1 MPGGE
6 STSISNL
13 LKTSG
18 MKNAIME
25 GCNQGLPLWGTCAG
39 LILISNEV
47 QEKSPIPLKLLD
59 VSTSRNYYGR
69 QIDSFIEY
77 IDFDNY
83 SYEGVF
89 IRAPAITKIGKK
101 IIVLAKSKNDSPV
114 AVRGGSILGTTFH
127 PELTD
132 DLRIHSYFLNMIKE
146 RKKN

>member
-13 LKTSG
+13 LITSG
-18 MKNAIME
+18 MRDAIIE
-25 GCNQGLPLWGTCAG
+25 RHNQGLPLWGTCAG

-47 QEKSPIPLKLLD
+47 QEKSPNPLKLLN

-89 IRAPAITKIGKK
+89 IRAPAITKIGKN
-101 IIVLAKSKNDSPV
+101 INVLARSKNNSPV
-114 AVRGGSILGTTFH
+114 AVREGPTLGTTFH

-132 DLRIHSYFLNMIKE
+132 DLRIHSYFLNMTKEIK
-146 RKKN
+146 K

>member
-18 MKNAIME
+18 MKNEIIKRQ
-25 GCNQGLPLWGTCAG
+25 NQGLPLWGTCAG
-39 LILISNEV
+39 LIIISKEV
-47 QEKSPIPLKLLD
+47 QEKSPEPLKLLD

-77 IDFDNY
+77 IDFDKY

-89 IRAPAITKIGKK
+89 IRAPAIINIGKNVN
-101 IIVLAKSKNDSPV
+101 VLAKSKNNIPV
-114 AVRGGSILGTTFH
+114 AVREGSILGTTFH

-132 DLRIHSYFLNMIKE
+132 DLRIHSYFLNMTKE
-146 RKKN
+146 VKK